1 MTDMHCTKTILRHYK
16 SKTHGIKPY
25 KQFIVEVNVTEYP
38 RGKNGQSR
46 ETGNI
51 EYTRRRKKRKKEK
64 ENKSQTKNTMC
75 VGHQKAQ
82 TNTNTVNSKQDMI
95 PQNNWR

>member
-16 SKTHGIKPY
+16 SKTHSIKPY
-25 KQFIVEVNVTEYP
+25 KQFIVEVNVAEYP

-51 EYTRRRKKRKKEK
+51 EYTRRRKKGKKKKKIKAKQKTQCAPKSANKHKHRK
-64 ENKSQTKNTMC
+64 Q
-75 VGHQKAQ
+75 
-82 TNTNTVNSKQDMI
+82 
-95 PQNNWR
+95 